1 MKIELNLVKT
11 SPGKWPTFGEEKST
25 KPEGFVSS
33 QTTPAAAAASP
44 PPKPETTF
52 ASTTTA
58 TKPPQEKK
66 APAYPTSSK
75 KGPKDWD
82 TIGADDDDDEN
93 ADNDPNDFFRKLYA
107 SASPDAQRA
116 MMKSFQES
124 NGTALSTDWDSVS
137 KKTVDTQPPDGM
149 EVKKW

>member
-11 SPGKWPTFGEEKST
+11 APGKWPTFGEEKST

-33 QTTPAAAAASP
+33 QTTPVTSQP
-44 PPKPETTF
+44 TNPETTI
-52 ASTTTA
+52 ASTITA
-58 TKPPQEKK
+58 TKPPQENK

-82 TIGADDDDDEN
+82 TIEADDDDEN

-149 EVKKW
+149 EAKKW